1 MRALAL
7 ALAWILLAGLAAP
20 VAAQSQRMPVPAFWF
35 AGTQLIFARADRVD
49 DEIAVAAS
57 DPGFRRFLARVG
69 ATLSWVPGSRYVI
82 VTTADRRTLTF
93 TLGVPEF
100 QSGAGNEQIPLHAY
114 IDGNDVYLPFLTL
127 ARALY
132 VKPVL
137 RGDEYVLE
145 PQIGA
150 LDARVDGRRTI
161 VALHGAV
168 PLQFTTATNSSEQLS
183 LVFHGTA
190 STLERA
196 RWMAMP
202 GLGRIDVSVSGDVR
216 NPSTTIT
223 FQVPPGAAR
232 ALLVPT
238 NPDEIVLAFAPK
250 DVALGSD
257 ATPLP
262 PASTVVAT
270 VAQPPAP
277 PASPVPEN
285 SAPRIIAAAPPT
297 FAPSPAPPVEPL
309 APLASPS
316 GTPFAQS
323 SPVASF
329 VSAVNVENPAPDAL
343 LIHIVTSPGLSFEWH
358 RLGIDRFYI
367 DFTGATLSFE
377 PQSAVPGV
385 TFVQSYRINQ
395 LPNAPIPTVRL
406 ALTTTPNRRIDVVP
420 DAHGLTITV
429 ADVDAGQGYLAQVG
443 TGQTGGE
450 SVAAVPSAVPLGT
463 PPPGAAPPAGANPR
477 LIVIDPG
484 HGGTDSGAVHN
495 GLTEKILTL
504 DIALRLRT
512 LLEQRGWIV
521 KMTRETDR
529 DVYGPN
535 ASDVDELQA
544 RVDVANNAGARLFVS
559 IHCNAS
565 TSSVPSG
572 TTSYWYK
579 PQDKPLAEAIQHR
592 LIALLGTK
600 DDGIVRERLYVVRRT
615 TMPATLVETAFVSNP
630 DDAARLRSPAFRQ
643 EIALGIADGIQ
654 DYAGQPAAS
663 LSEQQ

>member
-114 IDGNDVYLPFLTL
+114 LDGNDVYLPFLTL

-565 TSSVPSG
+565 TSSVPNG